1 MTIEWIALG
10 YLTLGVA
17 IAIGVVVAKRPG
29 VFDVVLVTALWPLY
43 APILLVLRSG
53 SDRRELELV
62 DALAR
67 ARSSPLAP
75 FVPDDVT
82 SRALGHKLR
91 DASNRLAE
99 LDATRDLVQTRARQL
114 ADTPAN
120 AATATLRARTI
131 AHLDDVRH
139 RYRNELDEIDGLT
152 AQLVAQTEL
161 VAWDP
166 VAIDEAA
173 ELIGELVAR
182 LDRIAMTEYDAGS
195 AGSA

>member
-1 MTIEWIALG
+1 VTIESIALG
-10 YLTLGVA
+10 YLGIGVA
-17 IAIGVVVAKRPG
+17 IAIGIVVAKRPPM
-29 VFDVVLVTALWPLY
+29 FDVVLVTALWPLY

-62 DALAR
+62 DAMAR

-75 FVPDDVT
+75 FVPDEVT

-99 LDATRDLVQTRARQL
+99 LDATRALVEARAREL
-114 ADTPAN
+114 ADVPAN
-120 AATATLRARTI
+120 ATTANLRARTI
-131 AHLDDVRH
+131 AHLDDMRH

-182 LDRIAMTEYDAGS
+182 LDRIATAKYDAVSGS
-195 AGSA
+195 SA